1 VAAAVLLSLLYP
13 VCAGGQTAPA
23 PVSAP
28 TDAVLDAAEAL
39 VGRALF
45 LRGLYLANDLSF
57 DAAGRVSGA
66 PKAGDWTLA
75 GMNVL
80 KAERRG
86 PKTIELDGVRVA
98 IRYNTDNHQFER
110 HPQNDEKMK
119 LLVDDP
125 GGLPGWNAA
134 VDKIFAQ
141 GIDPGLQRAMPP
153 FWQHYF
159 NPTLAWPQDT
169 LTGQTIYAL
178 FGQPDQAKDVIP
190 PTVLRKTDSKMTSFA
205 EHDKVHGVLQLR
217 MVIDTQ
223 GVPRRI
229 AIVRPLGYGLD
240 EQAVEA
246 VAKWQFRPGMRGG
259 QPVAVEMLLN
269 YDFEFVAP
277 PHP

>member
-1 VAAAVLLSLLYP
+1 MP
-13 VCAGGQTAPA
+13 G
-23 PVSAP
+23 P

-39 VGRALF
+39 VGRALT

-66 PKAGDWTLA
+66 SKTGDWTLA
-75 GMNVL
+75 GVNVL
-80 KAERRG
+80 KVERRG

-119 LLVDDP
+119 LLVADP

-159 NPTLAWPQDT
+159 NPALAWPQDT
-169 LTGQTIYAL
+169 LTGQTIYSL
-178 FGQPDQAKDVIP
+178 FGQPGQAKDVTP
-190 PTVLRKTDSKMTSFA
+190 PTVLHKTDSKMTSFA

-229 AIVRPLGYGLD
+229 AIVRPIGYGLD
-240 EQAVEA
+240 ELAVEA
-246 VAKWQFRPGMRGG
+246 VTKWQFRPGMRSG